1 MKTNY
6 NPIADGSYVREHR
19 RILKDLC
26 TWERMTSEEKQ
37 FFRICHRCA
46 AYTKHLASKETT
58 PCPCETCKHRKTEIQ
73 VDNQMKQLRK
83 KYLEGDL

>member
-6 NPIADGSYVREHR
+6 NPIADGSYVRERR

-26 TWERMTSEEKQ
+26 TWAKMTDEEKQ
-37 FFRICHRCA
+37 FFRPCHRCA
-46 AYTKHLASKETT
+46 AYTKHLADKCVT
-58 PCPCETCKHRKTEIQ
+58 PCPCQTCEHRKTEIQ

-83 KYLEGDL
+83 KYFEGDY